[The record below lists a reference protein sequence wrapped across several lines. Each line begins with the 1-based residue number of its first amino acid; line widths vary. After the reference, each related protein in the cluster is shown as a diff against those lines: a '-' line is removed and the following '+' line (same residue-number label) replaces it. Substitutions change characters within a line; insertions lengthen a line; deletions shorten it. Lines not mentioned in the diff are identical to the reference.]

1 MSMANTFTSRI
12 RHAWNVFRAKDDDV
26 GNKDNPYTYT
36 NLGII
41 STVSPTRPLITRG
54 NERSIITSVF
64 NRIAM
69 DVAGF
74 DIRHVKTD
82 QNGRYL
88 ETVDDS
94 LNQCLKIEANKD
106 QTGRAF
112 IQDIAM
118 SMFDEGAVA
127 VVPVDTTISP
137 TISGAFEINS
147 MRVGKI
153 VEWFPNHIRV
163 ELYNDK
169 TGMKERV
176 TLPKS
181 ITAIIE
187 NPLYAIVN
195 EPNSTFKRLIRKL
208 NMLDSADEIA
218 SSGKLDLIIQLP
230 YVIKSEARKKQA
242 EDRRKAIESQLRD
255 KKYGIA
261 YTDGTEKITQLNR
274 PVENNLLE
282 QVKYLTQMLFNQLG
296 FTEDVFNGKADER
309 AMRNYYDR
317 TIEPIVMAIIEEMRR
332 KFLTKTARTQ
342 GHTIMGF
349 RDMLKLVPANELAD
363 IADVFSRNEILS
375 ANEFRQ
381 VLGVKPS
388 KAPQADEL
396 RNKNMPIE
404 DQPQYARKYQKNLG
418 GEKNEVEVQ

>member
-26 GNKDNPYTYT
+26 DNKDNPYTYT
-36 NLGII
+36 NLGMI

-74 DIRHVKTD
+74 DIQHVKTD

-112 IQDIAM
+112 IQDIVM

-208 NMLDSADEIA
+208 NMLDSVDEIA

-342 GHTIMGF
+342 GHTITGF

-381 VLGVKPS
+381 VLGFKPS

-418 GEKNEVEVQ
+418 GEKNEGEVQ

>member
-1 MSMANTFTSRI
+1 MANTFTSRI

-26 GNKDNPYTYT
+26 DNKDNPYTYT
-36 NLGII
+36 NLGMI

-74 DIRHVKTD
+74 DIQHVKTD

-112 IQDIAM
+112 IQDIVM

-208 NMLDSADEIA
+208 NMLDSVDEIA

-342 GHTIMGF
+342 GHTITGF

-381 VLGVKPS
+381 VLGFKPS

-418 GEKNEVEVQ
+418 GEKNEGEVQ